1 MKTPEDI
8 IKEVSPYYK
17 KKGGPEEDHE
27 LIYDSASESLEP
39 VYFFILDLFR
49 KKGYDVDKIVD
60 NFTSSPGSGHFSELQ
75 GKATQMQQT
84 ADQTMKTIY
93 SIVRG
98 IIQIVYDLKDFKMRL
113 QHYDDLK
120 SEDKGKSEAARLALK
135 QVWLDKVDIQR
146 GNSSIAMMA
155 RQLGFQTLFDAFY
168 VAKDEKDVDKL
179 DLNERVK
186 RLVKQR
192 IHDFNI
198 WLKESENHLRDR
210 YKIQRNYLKNQA
222 NTLNMFSRWV
232 KPYLKAAQRLE
243 QKDQGTSPD
252 VVNAFN
258 TIVFE
263 LTLFGKSKLK
273 IKESAISGELPSDF
287 QKKSI
292 QNKVRDYYKCLLITF
307 EFRGMPSR
315 NPQGG
320 HYSFG
325 GKTHVKFK
333 GYSLNEDEI
342 KKFEQEVKKSD
353 LEEVMNLI
361 KGATEDSLGE
371 IKKDL
376 DYFLKEEER
385 EEEKKQK
392 KQEQKNPFLALFGKY
407 EKKSK
412 TQNNKNKKPK
422 KDTDKLNKDN
432 WFEKNYLR
440 PLMAKKAGEATFD
453 IFNIYKKAHGMP
465 NYNVD

>member
-1 MKTPEDI
+1 MKTPEEI
-8 IKEVSPYYK
+8 IKEVSSYYK
-17 KKGGPEEDHE
+17 KKGGPEAEHE
-27 LIYDSASESLEP
+27 IVYDSATESLEP
-39 VYFFILDLFR
+39 IYFFILDLFR
-49 KKGYDVDKIVD
+49 KKGYNVDKVVD

-98 IIQIVYDLKDFKMRL
+98 VVQIVYDLKDFKMRL

-168 VAKDEKDVDKL
+168 VVKDEKEADKL
-179 DLNERVK
+179 DLNDRVK

-198 WLKESENHLRDR
+198 WLNESERHLRDR
-210 YKIQRNYLKNQA
+210 YQIQRNYLKNQA
-222 NTLNMFSRWV
+222 STLKMFSRWV

-243 QKDQGTSPD
+243 QKEQGTNPD
-252 VVNAFN
+252 LVNAFN

-263 LTLFGKSKLK
+263 LVLFGKSKIK
-273 IKESAISGELPSDF
+273 IKDSALAGKLPQEFKNESIE
-287 QKKSI
+287 KR
-292 QNKVRDYYKCLLITF
+292 VRNFYKCLLISF
-307 EFRGMPSR
+307 EFRGMPNRS
-315 NPQGG
+315 PQG
-320 HYSFG
+320 HYTFG
-325 GKTHVKFK
+325 GKTHVKFSA
-333 GYSLNEDEI
+333 YSLNEDEI
-342 KKFEQEVKKSD
+342 EKFEQEMNKSD
-353 LEEVMNLI
+353 LEDVLSLI
-361 KGATEDSLGE
+361 KGATEDSLDE

-376 DYFLKEEER
+376 DFFLKEADKEDK
-385 EEEKKQK
+385 EKKK
-392 KQEQKNPFLALFGKY
+392 PKETNPFAALFGKY
-407 EKKSK
+407 EKKPEENK
-412 TQNNKNKKPK
+412 KENKKNKPI
-422 KDTDKLNKDN
+422 DKIKKDN
-432 WFEKNYLR
+432 WLEKTHLR
-440 PLMAKKAGEATFD
+440 KLAAGEADDAAFD
-453 IFNIYKKAHGMP
+453 LFNIYKKAHGMP